1 MNIRKRQFGLTLLEL
16 MTVLVIVAIL
26 GAISYPLYTDQVR
39 KARRQEG
46 KSFLLQVAA
55 AQEKFF
61 TNNNAYTT
69 ALTTAVPNGLGFG
82 SNLSNDGNYQIT
94 IALTGGGSGY
104 TMTIAPQGDQAA
116 DTECGS
122 FTLDSTGNQ
131 TISGSGEIFRCW

>member
-1 MNIRKRQFGLTLLEL
+1 MNLRKRQFGLTLLEL

-55 AQEKFF
+55 AQERFF
-61 TNNNAYTT
+61 TNNNSYTT
-69 ALTTAVPNGLGFG
+69 ALTTAVPNGLGFN
-82 SNLSNDGNYQIT
+82 SNQSNDGHYQIG

-104 TMTIAPQGDQAA
+104 TLTLTPQGEQAA
-116 DTECGS
+116 DTECGN
-122 FTLDSTGNQ
+122 FVLDSAGNQ
-131 TISGSGEIFRCW
+131 TISGSGELFRCW